1 MEKRNS
7 FNVKLLLDKALEQDL
22 SIEEA
27 VFLYDNADTS
37 LLMLYA
43 DKIRQKLHP
52 NNTVSWIIDR
62 NVNITNVCISGCRFC
77 NFFCS
82 INSPRAYITKIEEYR
97 QKITELFTLGG
108 NQLLLQG
115 GLHPDLGLEFYI
127 NLFSQ
132 LKIEFPTL
140 KLHALSPAEVHFLSQ
155 KENINHKETLLSLRN
170 AGLDSLPGAGAEI
183 LSERVRKIVS
193 PNKLSGKEWLDVMR
207 SAHSINMLTSAT
219 MMFGHIESKKERMEH
234 LISLRELQKEKPLNS
249 SGFKSFIPWPFYSE
263 NTELKRS
270 NLVKNDI
277 SPYAYIRLLSMSRII
292 LNNIP
297 NIQASW
303 LTVGPKT
310 TSICLHAGANDVG
323 SIMIEENVVSS
334 AGASYKAGAKDLQKL
349 IEKSAFI
356 PRKRNQDFSDYK
368 EVNR

>member
-1 MEKRNS
+1 MKTRDS
-7 FNVKLLLDKALEQDL
+7 FIVKLLLDKALDHDL
-22 SIEEA
+22 STKEA

-43 DKIRQKLHP
+43 DKIRQKFHP

-82 INSPRAYITKIEEYR
+82 INSSRAYITKIEEYR
-97 QKITELFTLGG
+97 QKIRELFALGG

-115 GLHPDLGLEFYI
+115 GLHPNLDIEYYI

-132 LKIEFPTL
+132 LKNEFPSL
-140 KLHALSPAEVHFLSQ
+140 KLHALSPAEIHYLAQ
-155 KENINHKETLLSLRN
+155 KETISHKEVLLFLKK

-193 PNKLSGKEWLDVMR
+193 PNKLRGKEWLEVMR
-207 SAHSINMLTSAT
+207 TAHAIGLLTSAT
-219 MMFGHIESKKERMEH
+219 MMFEH
-234 LISLRELQKEKPLNS
+234 LISLRDLQKEKPLNS
-249 SGFKSFIPWPFYSE
+249 PGFKSFIPWPFYSE

-270 NLVKNDI
+270 NLVQNDI
-277 SPYAYIRLLSMSRII
+277 SSYAYIRLLSMSRII

-303 LTVGPKT
+303 LTIGPKT

-334 AGASYKAGAKDLQKL
+334 AGANYKAGAEELQKL
-349 IEKSAFI
+349 IIESNFI

-368 EVNR
+368 EVNE